1 MTALRLTLLGGFAL
15 HDAAGGG
22 IVVRNRKLQG
32 LIAYLAVNRDR
43 RHGRDALA
51 GLLWGDRFD
60 AQARQSLRQALTA
73 FRHLPGTEVARALE
87 SDDETVALNPDAI
100 SVDVA
105 EFERLV
111 RDGDP
116 EGAVALY
123 GGDFLAGVDMRA
135 EPFDIWA
142 ADERTRLRDLAC
154 EAWERLAERRLGEG
168 DPEAAVEAAKRLV
181 AFEPLRESGQRML
194 MRAYVHAGRRSDAI
208 QQYQAVTGLLHREL
222 DVAPDP
228 ETTALYERIRQGRG
242 GADIE
247 NRPGS
252 DPGAVVRALPDKPS
266 IAVLPFDNLSGDP
279 EQAYFAD
286 GIAEDLITAL
296 SRIRWF
302 FVIARSSSFAY
313 KGRNADVRAVARD
326 LGVRYVVG
334 GSVRKTGGR
343 LRPAV
348 DNGGPALDETGAD
361 GRLRLTA
368 FLADGVDGRQLWA
381 ERYDRD
387 LEDIFALQDAL
398 TETIVG
404 AIEPQLRKA
413 EQERARLKKPG
424 TVGLWDVYQQGMSA
438 LHQLTVESLPEAE
451 ARFRSVA
458 DVDSGFA
465 AAYSGLA
472 EAGYYKLVLGFTD
485 NPDATRRAA
494 LDAGLRAVAGDRED
508 SGTHC
513 ALGRAYTLNRSF
525 DEAIGEL
532 QAAIE
537 INPSNALAHY
547 ALGAAYVF
555 SGRPEPSLAP
565 LDNAIRL
572 SPHDANMGSFCV
584 RKAQAHLYLRDYEKS
599 IEWARRSLQFPNFQ
613 WSRYVILISAL
624 GHLGRAAEAGP
635 ARDALL
641 GRIPDF
647 SARYALDYSP
657 WIDDA
662 HFRHL
667 IDGLAK
673 AGVRL

>member
-15 HDAAGGG
+15 RDSAGDE

-32 LIAYLAVNRDR
+32 LIAYLALNRDR

-73 FRHLPGTEVARALE
+73 FRHLPGAETADALD
-87 SDDETVALNPDAI
+87 SDDETVALNAGAI
-100 SVDVA
+100 SIDVA
-105 EFERLV
+105 DFERLAHN
-111 RDGDP
+111 GDP
-116 EGAVALY
+116 ERAVALY
-123 GGDFLAGVDMRA
+123 GGDFLAGIDMRA
-135 EPFDIWA
+135 EHFDVWA
-142 ADERTRLRDLAC
+142 ADERLRLRDLAC
-154 EAWERLAERRLGEG
+154 ETWERLAERRLGAG

-181 AFEPLRESGQRML
+181 ALEPLRESGQRML
-194 MRAYVHAGRRSDAI
+194 MRAYVRAGRRSDAI
-208 QQYQAVTGLLHREL
+208 QQYQTVTGLLRREL

-242 GADIE
+242 GAELD
-247 NRPGS
+247 
-252 DPGAVVRALPDKPS
+252 GAPAGRTGAETRALPDKPS

-334 GSVRKTGGR
+334 GSVRKTGDR
-343 LRPAV
+343 I
-348 DNGGPALDETGAD
+348 
-361 GRLRLTA
+361 RLTA
-368 FLADGVDGRQLWA
+368 HLVDGVDGRQLWA

-387 LEDIFALQDAL
+387 IEDIFALQDAL

-404 AIEPQLRKA
+404 AIEPKLSKA

-424 TVGLWDVYQQGMSA
+424 TVGLWDIYQQGMSA
-438 LHQLTVESLPEAE
+438 LHQLTVASLPEAE
-451 ARFRSVA
+451 ACFRRVA
-458 DVDSGFA
+458 EADPGFA

-472 EAGYYKLVLGFTD
+472 EASYYKLVLGFTD
-485 NPDATRRAA
+485 GPDATRRAA
-494 LDAGLRAVAGDRED
+494 LEAGLRAVACDRED

-525 DEAIGEL
+525 DEAIREL

-555 SGRPEPSLAP
+555 SGRPEPSLGP

-584 RKAQAHLYLRDYEKS
+584 RMAQAHLYLHDYETA
-599 IEWARRSLQFPNFQ
+599 IDWARRSLQFPNFQ
-613 WSRYVILISAL
+613 WSRYVVLISAL
-624 GHLGRAAEAGP
+624 GHLGRVEEARP
-635 ARDALL
+635 ARKALL

-657 WIDDA
+657 WLDDA

-667 IDGLAK
+667 MDGLAK
-673 AGVRL
+673 AGIRV